1 MKNLRLRE
9 DGVYQI
15 RNLQTKHR
23 NARVTGQGYVSYSSK
38 EVQSKVKPETLSCKC
53 PAKCFLSIDEK
64 VIDDNW
70 SYFYSLETKNAQ
82 DTYIQTLVE
91 AREVKRR
98 KKLGQDIHNPE
109 TSEDG
114 QTFKRNH
121 TYLYNIKING
131 SLKKVCKN
139 IFMDIYGVSRKTLE
153 RICQLLL
160 ENKTPKDKRGLKR
173 SGNANPRRCVR

>member
-1 MKNLRLRE
+1 MSDKSDEESAPKRRR
-9 DGVYQI
+9 GVSNTETYK
-15 RNLQTKHR
+15 RNTVR
-23 NARVTGQGYVSYSSK
+23 NARVTGQGYVSYSGK

-98 KKLGQDIHNPE
+98 KKFGQDIHNPE
-109 TSEDG
+109 TSENG

-121 TYLYNIKING
+121 TYLLQHKEKWIPQK
-131 SLKKVCKN
+131 
-139 IFMDIYGVSRKTLE
+139 
-153 RICQLLL
+153 
-160 ENKTPKDKRGLKR
+160 GL
-173 SGNANPRRCVR
+173 